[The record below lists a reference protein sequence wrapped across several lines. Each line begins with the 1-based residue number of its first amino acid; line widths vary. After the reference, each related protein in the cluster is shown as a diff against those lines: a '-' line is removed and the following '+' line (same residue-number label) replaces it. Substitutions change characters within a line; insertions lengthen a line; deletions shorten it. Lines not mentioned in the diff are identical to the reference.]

1 MRVSF
6 ARRPTLRAVFTN
18 HGTGFLRVADSGTD
32 GDQMRKMLPVILTM
46 AVCSLGSAQAPKR
59 IDAGTLTITA
69 NTPMGTKVSTEE
81 FTIVQNAEGGFT
93 MTIVASGG
101 RKMRSVLTTD
111 SAGTPTAYEHHGR
124 GGEAIE
130 KTITSRRDDTG
141 ALVISEVSTRNPPL
155 TPFRLPPNTMLF
167 GDGGIAQYWF
177 LGLGPIPREV
187 SYLQTNQWR
196 SGTAVARV
204 SETGRES
211 VTIEG
216 SPVDAS
222 HLVLG
227 EGSMRREVWLDSQK
241 RLLKVSLGTSLVAVR
256 TTRPK

>member
-1 MRVSF
+1 M
-6 ARRPTLRAVFTN
+6 AAV
-18 HGTGFLRVADSGTD
+18 G
-32 GDQMRKMLPVILTM
+32 
-46 AVCSLGSAQAPKR
+46 SLGGAQASRR

-81 FTIVQNAEGGFT
+81 FTIVQNADAGFT

-101 RKMRSVLTTD
+101 RRMRSVLTTD
-111 SAGTPTAYEHHGR
+111 SVGAPTAYEHHGR

-130 KTITSRRDDTG
+130 KTITSKRDDTG

-155 TPFRLPPNTMLF
+155 APFRLPPNTMLF
-167 GDGGIAQYWF
+167 GDGGMAQYWF
-177 LGLGPIPREV
+177 LGLGPVPREV

-196 SGTAVARV
+196 TGTVVARL
-204 SETGRES
+204 SETGCES

-216 SPVDAS
+216 SPVEAV

-227 EGSMRREVWLDSQK
+227 EGTMRREVWLDSQK
-241 RLLKVSLGTSLVAVR
+241 RLLKVSFGTSLVAVR
-256 TTRPK
+256 TTLPK

>member
-1 MRVSF
+1 M
-6 ARRPTLRAVFTN
+6 
-18 HGTGFLRVADSGTD
+18 
-32 GDQMRKMLPVILTM
+32 GDQMRDILPLLLAIA
-46 AVCSLGSAQAPKR
+46 AVCSLGSAQAPRR
-59 IDAGTLTITA
+59 IDEGTLTITA
-69 NTPMGTKVSTEE
+69 NTPLGTRVSTEE
-81 FTIVQNAEGGFT
+81 FTIVQNADGGFT

-101 RKMRSVLTTD
+101 RQMRSVLTTD
-111 SAGTPTAYEHHGR
+111 SVGSPTAYEHHGR

-141 ALVISEVSTRNPPL
+141 AVVISEVSTRNPPL
-155 TPFRLPPNTMLF
+155 APFRPPLNTMLF

-196 SGTAVARV
+196 TGTLVARL

-216 SPVDAS
+216 RPVQAS

-227 EGSMRREVWLDSQK
+227 EGTMRREVWLDSQK
-241 RLLKVSLGTSLVAVR
+241 RLLKVSVGTSLVAVR
-256 TTRPK
+256 TSLPR